1 MMLEEL
7 GMRYHVVKPA
17 GRAELIAVVE
27 EAVGGLIKT
36 ARLGGDPLMPSA
48 NSEASTRCLTP
59 MRLLVVDDAED
70 NRILIDAYLRQS
82 GCQLDLVGNGT
93 EAIQHFRA
101 QHYDAVLMDLHMPE
115 MDGYEAIRQMRA
127 LEQSQ
132 GLPRTPI
139 IALTAAVL
147 EDAVLESLEAGCD
160 SHLSKP
166 VKRSTLFN
174 ALREVAVQAKQAG
187 AG

>member
-1 MMLEEL
+1 
-7 GMRYHVVKPA
+7 
-17 GRAELIAVVE
+17 
-27 EAVGGLIKT
+27 
-36 ARLGGDPLMPSA
+36 
-48 NSEASTRCLTP
+48 
-59 MRLLVVDDAED
+59 
-70 NRILIDAYLRQS
+70 
-82 GCQLDLVGNGT
+82 LVGNGT

-101 QHYDAVLMDLHMPE
+101 HHFDAVLMDLHMPE

-127 LEQSQ
+127 LEQAQ
-132 GLPRTPI
+132 GRPRTPI

-147 EDAVLESLEAGCD
+147 EDAVRESLEAGCD